1 MQRKIVLWVCF
12 IFLFVTIG
20 SLMAKEQTVEP
31 VIVSEH
37 LYKDQSKLKYPQVDR
52 LSSKKAKEKINK
64 VFQAYIEKSAE
75 EWEDIQKDAEKNN
88 DKADYQTGF
97 EVKYN
102 QAPYLSI
109 ITSNYMYTGG
119 AHGNTVIKSFNYN
132 TDDGSRLYLTD
143 ILVDDD
149 QIKSVQNYVWEYA
162 IERPEIFYPDL
173 KKEDVV
179 LSKDTAF
186 YFNDS
191 GITLVFQ
198 QYEIAPYVSGNPE
211 IIIAESL
218 YN

>member
-1 MQRKIVLWVCF
+1 M
-12 IFLFVTIG
+12 IG
-20 SLMAKEQTVEP
+20 NLVAKEQTVEP
-31 VIVSEH
+31 AVVSEH
-37 LYKDQSKLKYPQVDR
+37 IYKDQSKLKYPQVDKI
-52 LSSKKAKEKINK
+52 SSEKAKEKINK
-64 VFQAYIEKSAE
+64 GFQAYIEKSAE
-75 EWEDIQKDAEKNN
+75 EWEDIQRDAEKN
-88 DKADYQTGF
+88 DYKADYQTGF

-119 AHGNTVIKSFNYN
+119 AHGNTVIESFNYN
-132 TDDGSRLYLTD
+132 TDDGSRIYLTD
-143 ILVDDD
+143 ILVDKD
-149 QIKSVQNYVWEYA
+149 QIKSVQDYVWEYA

-179 LSKDTAF
+179 LSKETSF

-198 QYEIAPYVSGNPE
+198 QYEIAPYVSGNQE
-211 IIIAESL
+211 IVIPESL

>member
-1 MQRKIVLWVCF
+1 
-12 IFLFVTIG
+12 
-20 SLMAKEQTVEP
+20 
-31 VIVSEH
+31 
-37 LYKDQSKLKYPQVDR
+37 
-52 LSSKKAKEKINK
+52 
-64 VFQAYIEKSAE
+64 
-75 EWEDIQKDAEKNN
+75 
-88 DKADYQTGF
+88 
-97 EVKYN
+97 
-102 QAPYLSI
+102 
-109 ITSNYMYTGG
+109 MYTGG

-143 ILVDDD
+143 ILVDED